1 MVEVFQE
8 FGCLVHMLAHKVLA
22 RVEGCMDVLQKLAR
36 HLFSTAKS
44 QHGTHASDD
53 WSNSPHASRDALDS
67 LIASLC
73 SAIKFESAFNGVQKA
88 FYTELVV
95 LLMGLVQHFFVQ
107 LK

>member
-1 MVEVFQE
+1 
-8 FGCLVHMLAHKVLA
+8 
-22 RVEGCMDVLQKLAR
+22 LQKLTG

-53 WSNSPHASRDALDS
+53 WSNSPHASRDALDCF
-67 LIASLC
+67 ITCLC
-73 SAIKFESAFNGVQKA
+73 RSIKFESAFNGMQKA

-95 LLMGLVQHFFVQ
+95 LFVGLVQHFFLQ